1 MVSSSVHKSN
11 LTVNFV
17 TVTDSLADG
26 LSTDVLSESGFAEPV
41 ELPGLSEHP
50 TENAAK
56 HTKSKL
62 NKISETR
69 FFINFLLEIMLTK
82 QILYVSGDIVARP
95 CYFVYIKTASPYV
108 KT

>member
-1 MVSSSVHKSN
+1 MVSKSVHKSN
-11 LTVNFV
+11 VTVNFV
-17 TVTDSLADG
+17 TVTLSDG
-26 LSTDVLSESGFAEPV
+26 LPSEVVSEPV
-41 ELPGLSEHP
+41 ESPGASKHP
-50 TENAAK
+50 TENAVK

-82 QILYVSGDIVARP
+82 HVLYVSVDIVTRP
-95 CYFVYIKTASPYV
+95 CCFVYIKTASPYV